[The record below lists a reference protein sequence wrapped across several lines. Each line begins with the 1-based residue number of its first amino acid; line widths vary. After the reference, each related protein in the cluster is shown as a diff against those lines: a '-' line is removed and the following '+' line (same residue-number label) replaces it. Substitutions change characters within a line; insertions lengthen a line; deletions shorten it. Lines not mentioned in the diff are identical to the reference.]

1 MLALNQKVADQ
12 DDLYMIRSVDGK
24 KNPTI
29 GFTRRTKI
37 YLTKNKGYNLRI
49 LSGMSHQV
57 SSTVHLAG
65 G

>member
-12 DDLYMIRSVDGK
+12 DELYMIRSVDVTTLQLDL
-24 KNPTI
+24 PDVLI
-29 GFTRRTKI
+29 F
-37 YLTKNKGYNLRI
+37 LTKNKGYNLRI

>member
-12 DDLYMIRSVDGK
+12 DELYMIRTVDVTTLQLDL
-24 KNPTI
+24 PDVL
-29 GFTRRTKI
+29 I

>member
-12 DDLYMIRSVDGK
+12 DELYMIRSVDVTTLQLDL
-24 KNPTI
+24 PDVL
-29 GFTRRTKI
+29 I